1 MVGILKEVAI
11 YIYMLAVKIT
21 GCLARIFPVKQKVVL
36 LVSFPENSTAIIKQ
50 MNEMKVTPKTV
61 VFYDPRVDVTGFNF
75 DFIQLKPTKN
85 QALYL
90 VNVPSEYGKSC
101 HYG

>member
-75 DFIQLKPTKN
+75 DFIQLKPKN